1 MGKKGSKQNGTTE
14 VRRSSITN
22 TDITIVNHNETDH
35 SKFSVTCTPNE
46 KEQTSQPW
54 QELKKGV
61 QSMDDMRKKVRQLP
75 LDHVLPLLKE
85 LLDSFEKNPTAR
97 DTTEWLKVVLLT
109 HTAYFMSQPD
119 TVQRL
124 SNVYKALDDR
134 LTAYPKLLAM
144 HGRLDLVHNQ
154 VEARRRRENTSDDE
168 QALDTDD
175 DEEEDEEDDQSESD
189 IEDDLDDENED
200 LESDEDNLMEM
211 DHADEV
217 S

>member
-1 MGKKGSKQNGTTE
+1 MGKKGSKQNNTTE
-14 VRRSSITN
+14 VRRGSINN

-35 SKFSVTCTPNE
+35 SKFSVACTPTE

-54 QELKKGV
+54 QELKKGI
-61 QSMDDMRKKVRQLP
+61 QSVDDMRKRVRQLP

-85 LLDSFEKNPTAR
+85 LLDSFEKDPTAR

-144 HGRLDLVHNQ
+144 HGRLDLVQNQ
-154 VEARRRRENTSDDE
+154 VEARRRRENASDDE
-168 QALDTDD
+168 HALDTED
-175 DEEEDEEDDQSESD
+175 EEDEEDEEEDQSESE
-189 IEDDLDDENED
+189 IEDDDED
-200 LESDEDNLMEM
+200 IESDEDDNLMEM
-211 DHADEV
+211 DHDNEV
-217 S
+217 R